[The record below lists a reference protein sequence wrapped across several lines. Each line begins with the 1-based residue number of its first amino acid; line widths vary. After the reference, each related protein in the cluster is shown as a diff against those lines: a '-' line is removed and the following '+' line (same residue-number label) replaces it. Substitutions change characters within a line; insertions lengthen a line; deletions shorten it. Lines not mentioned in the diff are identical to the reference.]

1 MAPTKDADFASL
13 LVRSLSASSV
23 LVQSSR
29 VKSMLHSRGLRRV
42 KPVSGRVF
50 TRDSSRN
57 PFLQWDSLT
66 LNSPLMNSTVLCST
80 IAFALVIAPKLRGI
94 WLRMCIPKTVDLT
107 GVTAAVS
114 TERSGS
120 NTFVTLDWSRI
131 MGTLPFKIPF
141 CSATLCDDGTI
152 YVSGT
157 IGLRPV
163 SAEGESQAPSIVKG
177 GPMAEAR
184 RTMEIIEA
192 TLKACGATL
201 ENITMV
207 HVYLVDNTKERFA
220 ESQRA

>member
-1 MAPTKDADFASL
+1 ML
-13 LVRSLSASSV
+13 L
-23 LVQSSR
+23 
-29 VKSMLHSRGLRRV
+29 SRGLRRV

-57 PFLQWDSLT
+57 PFLQWDSQHT
-66 LNSPLMNSTVLCST
+66 LIMGLNSTVLCST

-163 SAEGESQAPSIVKG
+163 SADGESQAPSIVMG

>member
-13 LVRSLSASSV
+13 LALSWSSSV
-23 LVQSSR
+23 PGP
-29 VKSMLHSRGLRRV
+29 VKSSQVNASQQGTSKSEARKRPSIHTRL
-42 KPVSGRVF
+42 F
-50 TRDSSRN
+50 TQ
-57 PFLQWDSLT
+57 PFFAMVLST
-66 LNSPLMNSTVLCST
+66 LNSTVLCST

>member
-13 LVRSLSASSV
+13 LVRSLSV
-23 LVQSSR
+23 KFCPGP
-29 VKSMLHSRGLRRV
+29 VKSSQVNASQQGTSKSEARKRPSIH
-42 KPVSGRVF
+42 
-50 TRDSSRN
+50 TRQSRN
-57 PFLQWDSLT
+57 PFLQWDSHSQLT
-66 LNSPLMNSTVLCST
+66 LMNSTVLCST

-163 SAEGESQAPSIVKG
+163 SADGESQAPSIVKG

>member
-13 LVRSLSASSV
+13 LVRSLSV
-23 LVQSSR
+23 KFCPGP
-29 VKSMLHSRGLRRV
+29 VKSSQVNASQQGTSKSEARKRPSIHTR
-42 KPVSGRVF
+42 KF
-50 TRDSSRN
+50 TQ
-57 PFLQWDSLT
+57 PFFARALE
-66 LNSPLMNSTVLCST
+66 MRHAEAVHSTVLCST

-120 NTFVTLDWSRI
+120 STLVTLDWSRI

>member
-1 MAPTKDADFASL
+1 ML
-13 LVRSLSASSV
+13 L
-23 LVQSSR
+23 
-29 VKSMLHSRGLRRV
+29 SRGLRRV

-50 TRDSSRN
+50 TRDCSRN
-57 PFLQWDSLT
+57 PFFAMGLSHSHT
-66 LNSPLMNSTVLCST
+66 PLMNSTVLCST

>member
-1 MAPTKDADFASL
+1 
-13 LVRSLSASSV
+13 
-23 LVQSSR
+23 
-29 VKSMLHSRGLRRV
+29 MLHSRGLRRV

-120 NTFVTLDWSRI
+120 NTLVTLEWSRI

-163 SAEGESQAPSIVKG
+163 SSDGESQAPSIVKG

>member
-1 MAPTKDADFASL
+1 
-13 LVRSLSASSV
+13 
-23 LVQSSR
+23 
-29 VKSMLHSRGLRRV
+29 
-42 KPVSGRVF
+42 
-50 TRDSSRN
+50 
-57 PFLQWDSLT
+57 
-66 LNSPLMNSTVLCST
+66 
-80 IAFALVIAPKLRGI
+80 
-94 WLRMCIPKTVDLT
+94 MCIPKTVDLT

-163 SAEGESQAPSIVKG
+163 SADGESQAPSIVKG

-220 ESQRA
+220 EMNEGYLQFWGDRPLPARITVGCSALALGSCVEIDVIAKK